1 MLSAQPSSAKR
12 CSRPTA
18 SAGARVTPYAP
29 YSRICRGAPPRGSAC
44 GSRGPASAK
53 LLEPPKPYTLKHS
66 LQPHPKAFAGR
77 GRGSN
82 RIESRRVARWRERA
96 GGGGRGA
103 VPGRTSCPR
112 GRVRPPTPN
121 AATPPPPGP
130 GGRAR
135 RAARAT
141 AAAARARPALCGCP
155 PGADS
160 RSAPRACGAAGGAA
174 GAKRARRE
182 SEAGGRAPSPRDA
195 DHALPPS
202 SAVRAAPGRPS
213 FAPALGAFAP
223 PDSLRPHFDPPCPA
237 HSASLRETPPST
249 AQHFLLL
256 PAPRIAPST
265 RSAIDGDRTSARSV
279 RTSLRLGA
287 RLFPNSKSICGSST
301 SDSTDGSSSFS
312 NLRPPPDAGLPFR
325 WRPPWGRGIAPRIPP
340 RKRSRDCK
348 PAARNGTIGS
358 ATGGTC

>member
-1 MLSAQPSSAKR
+1 MP
-12 CSRPTA
+12 
-18 SAGARVTPYAP
+18 V
-29 YSRICRGAPPRGSAC
+29 
-44 GSRGPASAK
+44 
-53 LLEPPKPYTLKHS
+53 
-66 LQPHPKAFAGR
+66 
-77 GRGSN
+77 
-82 RIESRRVARWRERA
+82 
-96 GGGGRGA
+96 
-103 VPGRTSCPR
+103 RTVCLR

-135 RAARAT
+135 RAACAT
-141 AAAARARPALCGCP
+141 AAAARARPALCSCP

-182 SEAGGRAPSPRDA
+182 SDAGGHAPSPRDA
-195 DHALPPS
+195 DHALLPS
-202 SAVRAAPGRPS
+202 SAVRAAPARPS

-223 PDSLRPHFDPPCPA
+223 PDSLRNHFDPPCPA
-237 HSASLRETPPST
+237 HSASLREPPRST
-249 AQHFLLL
+249 AQRFAGGAFLLL

-312 NLRPPPDAGLPFR
+312 KLRPPPDAGLPFR
-325 WRPPWGRGIAPRIPP
+325 WRPPWGCGIAPRIPP
-340 RKRSRDCK
+340 SKRSRDCK
-348 PAARNGTIGS
+348 PAARNGTIDS
-358 ATGGTC
+358 ATGGTCWRVACSNAVQTTSVRRLRLIPPTLPHVAGTVPHVGILPSAGSVSGAAQKPLRRCMGEAHRH